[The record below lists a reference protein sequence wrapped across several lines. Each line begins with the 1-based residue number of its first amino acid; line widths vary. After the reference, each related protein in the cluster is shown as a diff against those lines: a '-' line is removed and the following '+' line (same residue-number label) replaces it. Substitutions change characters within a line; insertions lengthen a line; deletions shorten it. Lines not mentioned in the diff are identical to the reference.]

1 MNTQVVTNLTVPFSD
16 LICASIM
23 TNAIEGI
30 SAYWANDYTKLRTVY
45 DKEPDVMKSLG
56 ILEFHI
62 GNPKRGAECDQPVV
76 KHVVKCE
83 DIRIAMQWLI
93 DNQGKPDACHPSYV
107 ADIIK
112 NCDEF
117 GCGSDAYTCD
127 IVLQVAV
134 FGKVI
139 YG

>member
-1 MNTQVVTNLTVPFSD
+1 MNDKVINGITVPFSD
-16 LICASIM
+16 MICSSIL
-23 TNAIEGI
+23 TNAIEGG
-30 SAYWANDYTKLRTVY
+30 SAYWANDYTKLHVDR
-45 DKEPDVMKSLG
+45 DKELNVT
-56 ILEFHI
+56 EFRI
-62 GNPKRGAECDQPVV
+62 GNPRRGAECNEPVINHIV
-76 KHVVKCE
+76 TLA
-83 DIRIAMQWLI
+83 DIRKAFQWLV
-93 DNQGKPDACHPSYV
+93 DNQGKDGACHPSYV

-127 IVLQVAV
+127 IVVQVAV